1 MKKYELFVTC
11 KPPTARNANAPHMRV
26 VFPDTGSIISGEA
39 GDGIG
44 RGDRCSIYFVDIDQL
59 KIDLQAA
66 NNQLNILDA
75 EKIAATGTVN
85 QQTTD

>member
-1 MKKYELFVTC
+1 MQK
-11 KPPTARNANAPHMRV
+11 
-26 VFPDTGSIISGEA
+26 I
-39 GDGIG
+39 
-44 RGDRCSIYFVDIDQL
+44 IDQL

-66 NNQLNILDA
+66 NNQLNVLDA